1 VIGSAQAI
9 GVFDSGVGGLSI
21 AREIRALLPG
31 EDIVYVADTLYA
43 PYGEKTEAFIYKRA
57 CSIVDFLLTQQVK
70 IVVVACNTATVS
82 TIEKLRPTYSIP
94 FVGVEP
100 GIKPA
105 CAASK
110 RGVVGVLATRQTI
123 KSQAFQSLVLRL
135 AGALRVELQ
144 ACPGLMAQVEAL
156 AFNEPKTKQ
165 LIEKYVHSLIARGV
179 DQLVL
184 GCTHYAFLT
193 DAIKTIVG
201 PEVGI
206 IDTAQAVAREVTR
219 RLTQLHLIRQGRLP
233 GADIFFTSGSEGR
246 VSEQF
251 SALWGR
257 PVKVANASALLV
269 E

>member
-1 VIGSAQAI
+1 MIGSEQAI

-31 EDIVYVADTLYA
+31 EDIVYVADTLHA

-57 CSIVDFLLTQQVK
+57 CSIVDFLLAQQVK

-82 TIEKLRPTYSIP
+82 TIEKLRQTYSIP

-105 CAASK
+105 CQASK
-110 RGVVGVLATRQTI
+110 RGVVGVLATHQTI
-123 KSQAFQSLVLRL
+123 KSPAFLALVLRL
-135 AGALRVELQ
+135 ADAGRIELQ
-144 ACPGLMAQVEAL
+144 ACPGLMEQVENL
-156 AFNEPKTKQ
+156 AFDEPDTKQ
-165 LIEKYVHSLIARGV
+165 LIQQYVQSLVARGV

-193 DAIKTIVG
+193 DAIKTIAG
-201 PEVGI
+201 PKVGI
-206 IDTAQAVAREVTR
+206 IDTAQAVAREVIR

-251 SALWGR
+251 SVLWGR
-257 PVKVANASALLV
+257 RVKVAKASAL
-269 E
+269 